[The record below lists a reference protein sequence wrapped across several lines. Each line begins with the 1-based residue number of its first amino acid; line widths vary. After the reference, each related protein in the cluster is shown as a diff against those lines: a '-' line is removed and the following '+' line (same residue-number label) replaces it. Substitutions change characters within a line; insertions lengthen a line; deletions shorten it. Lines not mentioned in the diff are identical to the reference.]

1 MAQGFGQNFK
11 KRIAVVVFLKSSTTP
26 IILYFDDPYKE
37 YAELT
42 EYCKIQSPVAK
53 LIEKETTGPIKKIS
67 FLSNQI
73 VGVAIQ
79 EEQVLT

>member
-1 MAQGFGQNFK
+1 MAQGFAQNFK
-11 KRIAVVVFLKSSTTP
+11 IKTSVVVFLKNSSTP

-37 YAELT
+37 YNELM
-42 EYCKIQSPVAK
+42 ELCKTQSPVAK
-53 LIEKETTGPIKKIS
+53 LIEKETAGPIKKIA

-79 EEQVLT
+79 EEQILK